1 MAFSASV
8 FHIYSFAV
16 AVAVVLLTT
25 TATAGPATP
34 AAINVAPGVTTNATA
49 LAANTTVTARRG
61 RSSPLSDEEEQQYIC
76 YLCRGRNPLM
86 IKWCPLDRDDCHI
99 ACLSSSSP
107 PRAQLA
113 STAAADDGG
122 NGDRGHDDCYVMKVY
137 PDGSWVVVDVVSC
150 QESAGC
156 FLVCSNAEALPSSTG
171 AAGEITP
178 AAIGS
183 PLPPGLAEF
192 ERCGNGTATATTTTG
207 GNGPT
212 EMYIC
217 YLCTGRNPMLI
228 RRCPIYW
235 DFCHLVCYAP
245 ATTAG
250 ARAVAAVPVAAPPR
264 RVGGVPQDVVNDEE
278 CYVMK
283 LYENGSYVIVT
294 TLGCSQVATCL
305 LSCGGGDLT
314 AEEAALGA
322 AAVSPPVTATASHGM
337 LPMSSPRVGDPDFQR
352 CVPPPSTT
360 AQKNPKRRRE
370 GETEAEAAPEMSE
383 EAVERLRGV
392 VRDSV
397 GKHLYA
403 SAIFLA
409 DKVAAATGD
418 PADVYMLAQALFL
431 GRHFRRALHILNSS
445 QLLRDLRFRFLAAK
459 CLEELKEWHQC
470 LIILGDAKIDEHGNV
485 VDQDD
490 GSDIYFDKDAENHE
504 INALECLVDN
514 YMLTCEEESEL
525 LSSLKF
531 GKEDGW
537 LSAFYSC
544 LIRKHEKEYIVEAKF
559 KEFERESSSIS
570 SLNSGQTLKNNIDVL
585 ACKAEYYHQSG
596 EYQKCFELT
605 SALLERDP
613 FHLKCTLVHL
623 AAAMELGHSNDL
635 YILACNLV
643 KDYPQNKAT
652 GLDGTFPPAWIGT
665 GIAYAAQEEGDQAMA
680 AFRTAARL
688 FPGCHL
694 PTLYMGMQYLR
705 MHNFKLAE
713 QFFTQA
719 KSICPSDPLIY
730 NELGAVAYNMKE
742 YQKAVQWFELTL
754 EHTSSSLNEMWEPT
768 LVNLGHALR
777 KLKKYQ
783 NAISYYEKALTFQT
797 KSLSAF
803 AGLAYTYHLMDKFE
817 AAITYYHKALWLKP
831 DDQFSTDMLTLALES
846 SCQITARTR

>member
-1 MAFSASV
+1 MPLSAAS
-8 FHIYSFAV
+8 INRASYQ
-16 AVAVVLLTT
+16 VLLLLAAAAVSTT
-25 TATAGPATP
+25 GGDGNT
-34 AAINVAPGVTTNATA
+34 APGNA
-49 LAANTTVTARRG
+49 
-61 RSSPLSDEEEQQYIC
+61 
-76 YLCRGRNPLM
+76 
-86 IKWCPLDRDDCHI
+86 
-99 ACLSSSSP
+99 
-107 PRAQLA
+107 
-113 STAAADDGG
+113 
-122 NGDRGHDDCYVMKVY
+122 
-137 PDGSWVVVDVVSC
+137 
-150 QESAGC
+150 
-156 FLVCSNAEALPSSTG
+156 
-171 AAGEITP
+171 
-178 AAIGS
+178 
-183 PLPPGLAEF
+183 
-192 ERCGNGTATATTTTG
+192 TATATTG
-207 GNGPT
+207 GDDT

-217 YLCTGRNPMLI
+217 YLCTGRNPILI

-235 DFCHLVCYAP
+235 DYCHLNCFDDAP
-245 ATTAG
+245 STA
-250 ARAVAAVPVAAPPR
+250 AAADDVAAVPVASPAAPAR
-264 RVGGVPQDVVNDEE
+264 RVGGVPRETLEDEE

-294 TLGCSQVATCL
+294 TLGCSQTASCL
-305 LSCGGGDLT
+305 LSCGGGDL
-314 AEEAALGA
+314 AADGEEALA
-322 AAVSPPVTATASHGM
+322 AAHPAGAVGVSPPWRMWDTKFGFPPAAPPTTAAA
-337 LPMSSPRVGDPDFQR
+337 
-352 CVPPPSTT
+352 

-370 GETEAEAAPEMSE
+370 AEAEGEVAAEMRE

-445 QLLRDLRFRFLAAK
+445 KLLRDLRFRFLAAK

-490 GSDIYFDKDAENHE
+490 GSDIYFDKDAEDHE
-504 INALECLVDN
+504 INIKAAICFLRGKAYEALDNCDLARQWYKAAVKADPLCYEALECLVDN

-559 KEFERESSSIS
+559 KEFERESCSIS
-570 SLNSGQTLKNNIDVL
+570 SLSSGLTLKNNIDVL

-643 KDYPQNKAT
+643 KDYPQKALSWFAVGCYYYCIKKYDQARRYFGKAT

-730 NELGAVAYNMKE
+730 NEMGVVAYNMKE

-783 NAISYYEKALTFQT
+783 KAISYYEKALTFQT

-803 AGLAYTYHLMDKFE
+803 AGLAYTYHLM
-817 AAITYYHKALWLKP
+817 AMYHVHRAEVL
-831 DDQFSTDMLTLALES
+831 QILTKEPG
-846 SCQITARTR
+846 R